1 MKKLLGL
8 LSIFLGL
15 ALVIC
20 LCASIFSKV
29 PVDVPD
35 SYRFLFK
42 LLTGFEY
49 YIKYLPPIMMTGFVV
64 SCSVYFGQNAV
75 GSASRFSVAMFAR
88 FRHVMI
94 AVIIIAFL
102 LTLATE
108 VFGVLIGRQKDRI
121 INRPKLVNDYIK
133 VGRTLYDNG
142 YYDRAMR
149 YADGALK
156 LDPKS
161 KDAAELMDAA
171 DVAVNRIRE
180 SNIRIKLYESV
191 ENAEKVDR
199 VKIDPSQIAEV
210 YQYYLKSKE
219 AFEKKEWFNAHYYAE
234 VGIGLASPKDP
245 NLEGL
250 KKLATTSWNNLTEY
264 HNMEKNEDQMIFDR
278 KYEGYLALV
287 ENDDLRAYYI
297 FTELYNSSREFQS
310 DPDIVFYR
318 KIAENRINEKCFF
331 MDETLELETFED
343 ANDIYFSYKYPDGS
357 QDVIY
362 FKGVTTVAGTGKSI
376 QYLRNLSICSIDKEG
391 KLFRTMN
398 VPYAKVL
405 PISVESLSSMTKS
418 LMGLDESVKS
428 VPYIMLKS
436 VNRDGPTDQSLPEY
450 TYYQKMEET
459 YPEHLIFAISYD
471 DFLLLETSMHN
482 PGIIPLTTLF
492 KLLSRAVKYGFS
504 AEVFESVFLNRVFYP
519 FWMVVVFL
527 LLATFAWNN
536 RIGIDQYFK
545 FWWSLVFPVFFFVGT
560 VFYRLCM
567 FVFKLMNYAV
577 LASTGLSGA
586 IIGAFVLYSA
596 CLVATSVFFLARRS
610 RI

>member
-35 SYRFLFK
+35 SSRFLFK

-75 GSASRFSVAMFAR
+75 GSSSRFSAAMFAR

-108 VFGVLIGRQKDRI
+108 VFGVLIGRHKDRI

-171 DVAVNRIRE
+171 DVAANRIRE

-278 KYEGYLALV
+278 
-287 ENDDLRAYYI
+287 I
-297 FTELYNSSREFQS
+297 W
-310 DPDIVFYR
+310 
-318 KIAENRINEKCFF
+318 
-331 MDETLELETFED
+331 
-343 ANDIYFSYKYPDGS
+343 
-357 QDVIY
+357 
-362 FKGVTTVAGTGKSI
+362 
-376 QYLRNLSICSIDKEG
+376 
-391 KLFRTMN
+391 
-398 VPYAKVL
+398 
-405 PISVESLSSMTKS
+405 
-418 LMGLDESVKS
+418 
-428 VPYIMLKS
+428 
-436 VNRDGPTDQSLPEY
+436 
-450 TYYQKMEET
+450 
-459 YPEHLIFAISYD
+459 
-471 DFLLLETSMHN
+471 LL
-482 PGIIPLTTLF
+482 
-492 KLLSRAVKYGFS
+492 
-504 AEVFESVFLNRVFYP
+504 
-519 FWMVVVFL
+519 
-527 LLATFAWNN
+527 
-536 RIGIDQYFK
+536 
-545 FWWSLVFPVFFFVGT
+545 
-560 VFYRLCM
+560 
-567 FVFKLMNYAV
+567 
-577 LASTGLSGA
+577 
-586 IIGAFVLYSA
+586 
-596 CLVATSVFFLARRS
+596 
-610 RI
+610 